1 MLKAAVI
8 GATGIVGQQFLVAL
22 KGHPWIEVKA
32 LAASE
37 RSAGQ
42 LYRDAITDKSSGAVR
57 WFCDEAPVEE
67 YMDMPVVNAE
77 GLSTAGID
85 VVFSAI
91 DSGPARLLEPKF
103 AADVP
108 VVSTASA
115 FRYEDDV
122 PILLPGVNP
131 EHARL
136 LEVQRKRRGWK
147 GFVAPDP
154 NCTTIGLAITLK
166 PLQEAFGIESVIMT
180 SMQAMSGAG
189 RSPGVIGLDILDNI
203 IPYIP
208 GEEEKV
214 QIETQKILG
223 LLEGSGIQPAGFAV
237 SCTCTRVAV
246 LEGHTESVFVS
257 TKSPCD
263 VPAAIKAMRE
273 YNSGLAIA
281 GLPSAP
287 GSLIS
292 VTEDP
297 FRPQPRLDR
306 DNDGGMVTTVG
317 RVRQDSAL
325 KNGIKYMLVS
335 HNTKMGAAKG
345 AVLTAEMLIRDGYIG

>member
-1 MLKAAVI
+1 
-8 GATGIVGQQFLVAL
+8 
-22 KGHPWIEVKA
+22 
-32 LAASE
+32 
-37 RSAGQ
+37 
-42 LYRDAITDKSSGAVR
+42 
-57 WFCDEAPVEE
+57 
-67 YMDMPVVNAE
+67 
-77 GLSTAGID
+77 
-85 VVFSAI
+85 
-91 DSGPARLLEPKF
+91 
-103 AADVP
+103 
-108 VVSTASA
+108 
-115 FRYEDDV
+115 
-122 PILLPGVNP
+122 
-131 EHARL
+131 
-136 LEVQRKRRGWK
+136 
-147 GFVAPDP
+147 
-154 NCTTIGLAITLK
+154 
-166 PLQEAFGIESVIMT
+166 
-180 SMQAMSGAG
+180 
-189 RSPGVIGLDILDNI
+189 GLDMLDNI

-223 LLEGSGIQPAGFAV
+223 LLEGSDIQPAGFAV

-263 VPAAIKAMRE
+263 VPAVIKAMRE